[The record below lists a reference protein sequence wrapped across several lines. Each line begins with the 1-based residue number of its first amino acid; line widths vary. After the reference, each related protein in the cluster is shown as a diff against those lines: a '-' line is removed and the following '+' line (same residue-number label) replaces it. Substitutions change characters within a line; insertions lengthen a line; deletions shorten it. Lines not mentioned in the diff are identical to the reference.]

1 MNDEPLRPDP
11 DRLLEQT
18 PPPHRGKLK
27 IFFGACAG
35 VGKTWAMLAQ
45 AQRLRAQGL
54 DVVIGVVETHG
65 RKETAALLDGL
76 TILPPK
82 RHSHRGRQIREFDLD
97 AALARRPAL
106 ILMDELAHSNA
117 PGSRHPKR
125 WQDIEELL
133 EAGIDVFTTVNVQ
146 HLESLNDV
154 VSGVTGIQVRETVP
168 DPFFDA
174 ADEVVLV
181 DLPPDDL
188 RQRLNEGKV
197 YIAGQAERAIE
208 HFFRKG
214 NLIALRELAL
224 RRTADRVDDQMRAWR
239 AHPGE
244 EKVWHTR
251 DAILLCI
258 GHNTGSEKLV
268 RTAARLA
275 SRLGS
280 VWHAVY
286 VETPTLHR
294 LPEKQRRAI
303 LSALRLA

>member
-244 EKVWHTR
+244 EKGPHFKASHLSYT
-251 DAILLCI
+251 
-258 GHNTGSEKLV
+258 
-268 RTAARLA
+268 
-275 SRLGS
+275 SRLN
-280 VWHAVY
+280 V
-286 VETPTLHR
+286 
-294 LPEKQRRAI
+294 QCQAI
-303 LSALRLA
+303 VKV

>member
-1 MNDEPLRPDP
+1 M
-11 DRLLEQT
+11 
-18 PPPHRGKLK
+18 
-27 IFFGACAG
+27 
-35 VGKTWAMLAQ
+35 
-45 AQRLRAQGL
+45 
-54 DVVIGVVETHG
+54 
-65 RKETAALLDGL
+65 
-76 TILPPK
+76 
-82 RHSHRGRQIREFDLD
+82 
-97 AALARRPAL
+97 
-106 ILMDELAHSNA
+106 
-117 PGSRHPKR
+117 
-125 WQDIEELL
+125 
-133 EAGIDVFTTVNVQ
+133 
-146 HLESLNDV
+146 
-154 VSGVTGIQVRETVP
+154 
-168 DPFFDA
+168 
-174 ADEVVLV
+174 
-181 DLPPDDL
+181 
-188 RQRLNEGKV
+188 

-214 NLIALRELAL
+214 NLIALRELSL
-224 RRTADRVDDQMRAWR
+224 RRTADRVDDRMHAWR

-303 LSALRLA
+303 LSALRLAQELGAGNRHPVRFPPKRKRSCAMPASIIWENRHGPPGVATLVAT